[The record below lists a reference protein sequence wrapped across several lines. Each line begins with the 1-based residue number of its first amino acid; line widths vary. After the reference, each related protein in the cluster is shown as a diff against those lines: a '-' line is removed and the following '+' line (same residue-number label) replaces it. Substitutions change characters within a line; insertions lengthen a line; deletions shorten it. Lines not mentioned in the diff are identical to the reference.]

1 MKKKPTRAR
10 RKHAALSS
18 TDDATAT
25 ATATVVSGAIT
36 GVTIGNGGTGY
47 TGTPTVSFLDDDG
60 AGAYAKAQITN
71 QSVSAIDV
79 LKGGHGYSD
88 STTVAITLD
97 GGAALL
103 TYAILT
109 NPDPLQVPQYSGQ
122 SSRLTLDVSNSGSE
136 IVNCASVVVTLP
148 GPSQN
153 AQDLTNSFV
162 GIGVQVPLDQNTQQP
177 TWQVS
182 QSGGEFTL
190 TPLTTAASQI
200 GAQGVYFIFDN
211 IEINDQPGTCSISI
225 AETASTSAQPCG
237 TRAAPP
243 ILLNKWTAQFSISG
257 PTATPTSVN
266 YNNPTVIKWMV
277 TGSNVTCELL
287 YDPDGKGQIT
297 VPVANIG
304 QYQSNNLTNPN
315 PVVFTLQVTA
325 TVSGQAQPMIL
336 QEQVTV
342 SVVPQPAVEF
352 WITAN
357 PIVTG
362 SPLTF
367 TLNWSLVDVES
378 FQITAD
384 DNATRTPYTL
394 PVPFALSGSYPV
406 TPHRLQTNYQLQV
419 LSTASQP
426 KKEVNCDV

>member
-1 MKKKPTRAR
+1 MKNKRTHTRE
-10 RKHAALSS
+10 KHAVVSF

-25 ATATVVSGAIT
+25 ATATVVGGAII
-36 GVTIGNGGTGY
+36 GVAINSPGTGY
-47 TGTPTVSFLDDDG
+47 TGTPSVSFLDDNG
-60 AGAYAKAQITN
+60 AGAYAKAQVTN
-71 QSVSAIDV
+71 QAVTAISV

-88 STTVAITLD
+88 STTVAISLD

-122 SSRLTLDVSNSGSE
+122 TSRLTLDVSNSGSE
-136 IVNCASVVVTLP
+136 IVNCASIVVTLP

-162 GIGVQVPLDQNTQQP
+162 GIGVQVPLDQQTQQP

-190 TPLTTAASQI
+190 TPLTMAAGQI

-211 IEINDQPGTCSISI
+211 IAVNDQPGTCSISI
-225 AETASTSAQPCG
+225 AEIASTSVQPCG
-237 TRAAPP
+237 TRSAPP
-243 ILLNKWTAQFSISG
+243 ILLNKWPEQFSISD

-266 YNNPTVIKWMV
+266 YGNPTVIKWMV

-287 YDPDGKGQIT
+287 YDPDGNGQLT
-297 VPVANIG
+297 VPVANVG
-304 QYQSNNLTNPN
+304 QYVSNNLTNPN

-325 TVSGQAQPMIL
+325 TVSGQSQPMIL

-342 SVVPQPAVEF
+342 SVVPQPTVEF

-362 SPLTF
+362 TPLTF

-394 PVPFALSGSYPV
+394 PVPFASSGSYPV

-419 LSTASQP
+419 LSTGSQL
-426 KKEVNCDV
+426 KKR